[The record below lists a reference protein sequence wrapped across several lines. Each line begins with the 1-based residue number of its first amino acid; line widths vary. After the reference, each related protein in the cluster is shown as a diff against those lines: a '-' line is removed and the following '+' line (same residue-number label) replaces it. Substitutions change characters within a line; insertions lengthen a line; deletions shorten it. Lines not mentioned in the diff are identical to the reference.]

1 MKQDEKNKSRWIADE
16 GKFFRRISDHLIVGN
31 ILVLGVVNY
40 INGVKL
46 YFPKQEVIE
55 DYEEIDDATL
65 ETEKAHDEEVT
76 RKKYCEYVD
85 RKIREKYSLS
95 EELAI
100 QRKRDENIDEFKAYY
115 EYCEECKKEAK
126 SIYYKTEVE

>member
-16 GKFFRRISDHLIVGN
+16 GKFFRRISDHLIVGD
-31 ILVLGVVNY
+31 ILVLGVVNF

-46 YFPKQEVIE
+46 YLPKQEVIE

-65 ETEKAHDEEVT
+65 EAEKAYDEEIT
-76 RKKYCEYVD
+76 RQKYCEYVD
-85 RKIREKYSLS
+85 RKIREKYPLS

-100 QRKRDENIDEFKAYY
+100 QRKREENVEEFKAYY
-115 EYCEECKKEAK
+115 EYCEECKKEAR
-126 SIYYKTEVE
+126 SIYYKDTD